1 MIFDTAFRT
10 IVSVDA
16 PCQSAGY
23 SIAPTPTMH
32 PCPSIRRGIEW
43 LVPIVPGFVN
53 ETVGASEVRHLEF
66 AAAGAPD
73 HVFVGG
79 PKSGEVHPL
88 CTL

>member
-1 MIFDTAFRT
+1 MIFDTALRT

-53 ETVGASEVRHLEF
+53 ETVVPA
-66 AAAGAPD
+66 
-73 HVFVGG
+73 
-79 PKSGEVHPL
+79 KSVTSSLPPRARR
-88 CTL
+88 TTSS